1 MPLDYRLLAIF
12 LVGLLGGCSSVG
24 KSTEPLN
31 FTTSAGPNAPGGDGP
46 GYALSTEEQTL
57 DCKKLIGRMQVRIM
71 QMRGYETR
79 EKTTIAS
86 RALHTAGKSIIGGTN
101 QGLETDAQYAKDK
114 AMLNAYN
121 GLLVSKNCKSFNVE
135 EALNG
140 AAQPVPTIEAP
151 SKAKAADEKAMATTP
166 KAPKL

>member
-1 MPLDYRLLAIF
+1 MPLDCRLLAIF
-12 LVGLLGGCSSVG
+12 LVGLLGGCSSAG
-24 KSTEPLN
+24 KSTDPLN
-31 FTTSAGPNAPGGDGP
+31 FTTSAGPDAPGGDGP
-46 GYALSTEEQTL
+46 GYALSTEEQAL
-57 DCKKLIGRMQVRIM
+57 DCKKLTGRMQVRIM

-79 EKTTIAS
+79 EKTTLAS
-86 RALHTAGKSIIGGTN
+86 RALHTVGKSVIGGTN
-101 QGLETDAQYAKDK
+101 QCLETDAQYAKDK